1 MEKANKQIV
10 AHLHVQEG
18 ERPICYCRGPEFSL
32 LIQEKGNWPKRLK
45 VLGAPSFNKHLRW
58 LNRVMQD
65 HEARASDLNQKLI
78 FSFIL
83 LFS

>member
-1 MEKANKQIV
+1 MFMIKT
-10 AHLHVQEG
+10 L
-18 ERPICYCRGPEFSL
+18 
-32 LIQEKGNWPKRLK
+32 QEKMNLKKMLIWPGFYSFTLIIFVRSNMFQGFNRLMLLVCTGCK
-45 VLGAPSFNKHLRW
+45 ELNLRW

-78 FSFIL
+78 FSFFF